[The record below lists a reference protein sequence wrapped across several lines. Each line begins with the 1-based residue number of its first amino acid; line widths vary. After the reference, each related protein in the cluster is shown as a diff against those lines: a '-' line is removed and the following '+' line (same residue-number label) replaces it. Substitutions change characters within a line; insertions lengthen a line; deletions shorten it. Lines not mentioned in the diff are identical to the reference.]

1 MRLYKILN
9 EEEYNVYLSTK
20 NFEGSEKDL
29 EDGFIHLSTWR
40 QMFGTMEIHF
50 INQSPLFIVA
60 LNEKLLRNEL
70 KWEPSRKSEVFPHYY
85 GTLVQKQSVY
95 CVKIKF

>member
-50 INQSPLFIVA
+50 INQSPLFNSLEMN
-60 LNEKLLRNEL
+60 LNGSPLVIQKYFRTTMVPWC
-70 KWEPSRKSEVFPHYY
+70 KSRVF
-85 GTLVQKQSVY
+85 TASK
-95 CVKIKF
+95 